1 MASRARLPTLFPG
14 SSSRTGSPRGSAPAI
29 SRAASHVV
37 STTSSACSPATPRNG
52 SSVRPNGRSRR
63 RVGILSWSC
72 CWFSSSSDSCSSR
85 WLGPSRATAV
95 AADRATAGRAA
106 GPLGRARTGPPALP
120 AGSPVV
126 AARSAAAGRQEAG
139 EGLKMISQVDKDRI
153 ADAIT
158 KAEAKTSGEI
168 FCVIARQSSDYRLVP
183 VAWAAAVALAV
194 PAPLI
199 SLTLWPASLIY
210 LIQLVVFIAAA
221 AGLSLPGIRFHVVPR
236 RTKHERA
243 HVEAMRQFFAQGL
256 HQTENRTGVL
266 IFASVAE
273 RYAEIVADGGIHAKV
288 TPQVWDH
295 AVAALVAGM
304 REGRTADGFIAA
316 IEQCGAV
323 LAEHFPPG
331 VLNPDELP
339 NRLVEI

>member
-1 MASRARLPTLFPG
+1 MVAVFP
-14 SSSRTGSPRGSAPAI
+14 A
-29 SRAASHVV
+29 
-37 STTSSACSPATPRNG
+37 
-52 SSVRPNGRSRR
+52 
-63 RVGILSWSC
+63 
-72 CWFSSSSDSCSSR
+72 
-85 WLGPSRATAV
+85 
-95 AADRATAGRAA
+95 
-106 GPLGRARTGPPALP
+106 
-120 AGSPVV
+120 V

-139 EGLKMISQVDKDRI
+139 EGLEMISQVDKDRI

-199 SLTLWPASLIY
+199 YLTLWPASLIY

-221 AGLSLPGIRFHVVPR
+221 AGLSLPGIR
-236 RTKHERA
+236 
-243 HVEAMRQFFAQGL
+243 FAQGL

-304 REGRTADGFIAA
+304 REGQTADGFIAA